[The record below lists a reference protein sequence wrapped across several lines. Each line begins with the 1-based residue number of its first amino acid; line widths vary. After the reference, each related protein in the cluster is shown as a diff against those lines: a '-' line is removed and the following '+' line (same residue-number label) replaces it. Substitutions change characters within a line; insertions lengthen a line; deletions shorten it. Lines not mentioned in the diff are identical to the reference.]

1 MFKKTLIDTRFAD
14 TYTIFAYIIRLTQSQ
29 TR

>member
-14 TYTIFAYIIRLTQSQ
+14 MYTIFALIQ
-29 TR
+29 TRNHKHV